1 MSVENTGAPAVE
13 ETAVA
18 TPEAVEEVEVA
29 ADEVATEEV
38 PDASETPE
46 TETEGTTAE
55 GDVAAD
61 EVATEPEPEID
72 PLEGLVQRIPTQEE
86 IEKKFNRVP
95 KEARAEIVRV
105 AGIAE
110 QAQKTIDELGGDFG
124 ANAVKPLAQLITK
137 ASATGEQLGGVL
149 TSLMSANPVVARQ
162 LAEGLTYSMLTSPAE
177 IIDPVLK
184 MSLGENATLANIQN
198 LLTLEKS
205 GLIDKEFLNGEFST
219 EYPNSSLYQ
228 KQVSEID
235 QLKSQVTE
243 LTQALSDPSKA
254 QAFQPQNTRI
264 VDEFDSKFKSEV
276 NSVCQPVFERLKWD
290 PQSQLA
296 QLVVN
301 TVQTALKS
309 DDRYIQT
316 EQFLRSNG
324 MNEGLV
330 NANLNVL
337 KNMAQAQ
344 IIEKVR
350 GVQNDLRSLSE
361 KSRNAVLA
369 EKKKVETQTRE
380 ATKPVP
386 LPDTDADRLTPEQRQ
401 EKLRQQYQE
410 FRKSQKY
417 AETVNSKV

>member
-1 MSVENTGAPAVE
+1 MSVENTGATAVE
-13 ETAVA
+13 DTAVA
-18 TPEAVEEVEVA
+18 TPEAVEEIPAAVDEVA
-29 ADEVATEEV
+29 AEEI

-46 TETEGTTAE
+46 TETEGTVE

-61 EVATEPEPEID
+61 QVAAEPETETD

-86 IEKKFNRVP
+86 IEKRFNRVP
-95 KEARAEIVRV
+95 KDARAEIIRV
-105 AGIAE
+105 AGLAE
-110 QAQKTIDELGGDFG
+110 QATKKLDDLGGDF
-124 ANAVKPLAQLITK
+124 AVDAVKPLARLVTK
-137 ASATGEQLGGVL
+137 ASATGEQLGEVVQ
-149 TSLMSANPVVARQ
+149 SLMVANPVVARQ
-162 LAEGLTYSMLTSPAE
+162 LAEGLTYSMFSDARL
-177 IIDPVLK
+177 IDPVLK

-276 NSVCQPVFERLKWD
+276 DSVCQPVFERLKWD

-380 ATKPVP
+380 AAVPAP
-386 LPDTDADRLTPEQRQ
+386 LPDTERLSPMERQ
-401 EKLRQQYQE
+401 EKLRQQFKE
-410 FRKSQKY
+410 ALKSQQY
-417 AETVNSKV
+417 AEAVNSKV

>member
-1 MSVENTGAPAVE
+1 MSVENTGATAVE
-13 ETAVA
+13 DTAAA
-18 TPEAVEEVEVA
+18 TPEAVEEIPAAVDEVA
-29 ADEVATEEV
+29 AEEI

-46 TETEGTTAE
+46 TETEGTVE

-61 EVATEPEPEID
+61 QVAAEPETETD

-86 IEKKFNRVP
+86 IEKRFNRVP
-95 KEARAEIVRV
+95 KDARAEIIRV
-105 AGIAE
+105 AGLAE
-110 QAQKTIDELGGDFG
+110 QATKKLDDLGGDF
-124 ANAVKPLAQLITK
+124 AVDAVKPLARLVTK
-137 ASATGEQLGGVL
+137 ASATGEQLGEVVQ
-149 TSLMSANPVVARQ
+149 SLMVANPVVARQ
-162 LAEGLTYSMLTSPAE
+162 LAEGLTYSMFSDARL
-177 IIDPVLK
+177 IDPVLK

-276 NSVCQPVFERLKWD
+276 DSVCQPVFERLKWD

-386 LPDTDADRLTPEQRQ
+386 LPDTNAERLTLEQRQ

-410 FRKSQKY
+410 YKKSQQY
-417 AETVNSKV
+417 AEAVNSKV

>member
-1 MSVENTGAPAVE
+1 MSVENTGATAVE
-13 ETAVA
+13 DTAVA
-18 TPEAVEEVEVA
+18 TPEAVEEIPAAVDEVA
-29 ADEVATEEV
+29 AEEI

-46 TETEGTTAE
+46 TETEGTVE

-61 EVATEPEPEID
+61 QVAAEPETETD

-86 IEKKFNRVP
+86 IEKRFNRVP
-95 KEARAEIVRV
+95 KDARAEIIRV
-105 AGIAE
+105 AGLAE
-110 QAQKTIDELGGDFG
+110 QATKKLDDLGGDF
-124 ANAVKPLAQLITK
+124 AVDAVKPLARLVTK
-137 ASATGEQLGGVL
+137 ASATGEQLGEVVQ
-149 TSLMSANPVVARQ
+149 SLMVANPVVARQ
-162 LAEGLTYSMLTSPAE
+162 LAEGLTYSMFSDARL
-177 IIDPVLK
+177 IDPVLK

-276 NSVCQPVFERLKWD
+276 DSVCQPVFERLKWD

-386 LPDTDADRLTPEQRQ
+386 LPDTNAERLTLEQRQ

-410 FRKSQKY
+410 YKKSQQY
-417 AETVNSKV
+417 AEAVNSKV